1 MSLGVAGFFWSQGA
15 TLVLPFTAVEL
26 MAVGTAF
33 LVFARHATDRER
45 ISLRDGRLVVEL
57 ETAGEIRRCEFL
69 SHGVQIDTGQGREG
83 LIELRGGGH
92 AVHVGRYLRPDLRP
106 ELAREIALAL
116 REG

>member
-1 MSLGVAGFFWSQGA
+1 MASIPAAVALMSWL
-15 TLVLPFTAVEL
+15 
-26 MAVGTAF
+26 F
-33 LVFARHATDRER
+33 LRER

-57 ETAGEIRRCEFL
+57 ETAGEMRRCEFL
-69 SHGVQIDTGQGREG
+69 SQGVQIDTGQGREG